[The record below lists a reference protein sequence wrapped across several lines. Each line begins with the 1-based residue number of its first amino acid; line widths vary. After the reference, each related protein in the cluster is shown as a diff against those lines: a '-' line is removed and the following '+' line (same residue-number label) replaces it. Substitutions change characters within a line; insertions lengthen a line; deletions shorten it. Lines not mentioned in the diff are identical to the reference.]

1 MKRLFQ
7 LRKMEFFRN
16 TEVKQ
21 SNWLKLEVKPKHTEL
36 MQGFGKEIHLLQG
49 QQ

>member
-7 LRKMEFFRN
+7 LRKMESFGN

-21 SNWLKLEVKPKHTEL
+21 SNWLKLEVKLKHAEL
-36 MQGFGKEIHLLQG
+36 MQGFGKETHLLKS